1 MRRASA
7 REAVRTLQRCSVT
20 ARILCRNQPMY
31 GVYSTPSRFP
41 EPCGHVGLQPS
52 PKHVL
57 EASDIF
63 HVEFSSV
70 FGPAGRTCRVS
81 ELRIDG
87 DRDDDREP

>member
-1 MRRASA
+1 VFGDR
-7 REAVRTLQRCSVT
+7 
-20 ARILCRNQPMY
+20 RILSRNRRIG

-41 EPCGHVGLQPS
+41 EPCGHFGPQPS

-63 HVEFSSV
+63 HVESDSI
-70 FGPAGRTCRVS
+70 FGSAGRTCRVS

-87 DRDDDREP
+87 DRDDDRES